1 MHPVGEIVTVIPMN
15 RSCPG
20 ILSSIVW
27 ILVCSTG
34 LAHAQQQ
41 DFDSVEIGTIEVAEG
56 IYMLTGS
63 GGNIGVLAGADGV
76 FLIDDQYA
84 PLTEKIQRSVAA
96 ISPEPIRFLL
106 NTHWHGDHT
115 GGNENLG
122 EAGVVI
128 VAHENVRARMS
139 AEQFLEFFGSRVPPS
154 PLAALPVVTFSD
166 TVTFHLNGE
175 EIHVSHFPPAH
186 TDGDSVIH
194 FRRANVIHTGD
205 LFTYEQYPFIDLA
218 SGGSIDGMIS
228 GAKRLLSIVNGE
240 TRLIPGHGP
249 LSDRSRLQEFH
260 DMLVTIR
267 DRIVEGMAAGQS
279 VDEIVETEPAR
290 EFDLKWGQKFL
301 KSEQFV
307 RLAHSSLH

>member
-1 MHPVGEIVTVIPMN
+1 MV
-15 RSCPG
+15 
-20 ILSSIVW
+20 VW
-27 ILVCSTG
+27 ILVFSMG
-34 LAHAQQQ
+34 WALAQQQ
-41 DFDSVEIGTIEVAEG
+41 DFDSVQIGTIEVAEG

-63 GGNIGVLAGADGV
+63 GGNIGVSAGKDGV

-84 PLTEKIQRSVAA
+84 PLTEKIRQAVAE
-96 ISPEPIRFLL
+96 ISDEPIRFLL

-139 AEQFLEFFGSRVPPS
+139 TEQILEFFDARVPPS
-154 PLAALPVVTFSD
+154 PKAALPVVTFND
-166 TVTFHLNGE
+166 EVTFYFNDE
-175 EIHVSHFPPAH
+175 EIHVVHFPPAH

-205 LFTYEQYPFIDLA
+205 LFTYGQYPFIDVA
-218 SGGSIDGMIS
+218 SGGSIDGMIA
-228 GAKRLLSIVNGE
+228 GAKRLLSLVDAD

-249 LSDRSRLQEFH
+249 LGDRSRLQEFH

-267 DRIVEGMAAGQS
+267 GRIVSGAEAGQS
-279 VDEIVETEPAR
+279 LDEIVQSEPAR
-290 EFDLKWGQKFL
+290 EFDAKWGVNFIS
-301 KSEQFV
+301 SERFV
-307 RLAHSSLH
+307 QLVHSSLY

>member
-15 RSCPG
+15 NSRLG
-20 ILSSIVW
+20 MLAVVVW
-27 ILVCSTG
+27 MLVFG
-34 LAHAQQQ
+34 VGVAHAQEQ
-41 DFDSVEIGTIEVAEG
+41 DFDSVEIGTIKVTDA

-63 GGNIGVLAGADGV
+63 GGNIGVSAGEDGV

-84 PLTEKIQRSVAA
+84 PLTEKIRQAVAG

-122 EAGVVI
+122 ESGVVI

-139 AEQFLEFFGSRVPPS
+139 TEQFLEFFGSRVPPS
-154 PLAALPVVTFSD
+154 PKAALPVVTFSD
-166 TVTFHLNGE
+166 AMTFYFNGE
-175 EIHVSHFPPAH
+175 EIHVAHFPPAH

-194 FRRANVIHTGD
+194 FHQANVIHTGD
-205 LFTYEQYPFIDLA
+205 LFTYEQYPFIDIA
-218 SGGSIDGMIS
+218 SGGSIDGMIQ
-228 GAKRLLSIVNGE
+228 GAKRLLSIVSAD
-240 TRLIPGHGP
+240 TKLIPGHGP
-249 LSDRSRLQEFH
+249 LGDRSRLQEFH

-267 DRIVEGMAAGQS
+267 DRIVAGVQAGRSLDDIVQS
-279 VDEIVETEPAR
+279 EPAR
-290 EFDLKWGQKFL
+290 EFDAKWGQKFL

-307 RLAHSSLH
+307 RLVHASLN

>member
-1 MHPVGEIVTVIPMN
+1 MV
-15 RSCPG
+15 
-20 ILSSIVW
+20 VW
-27 ILVCSTG
+27 ILVFSMG
-34 LAHAQQQ
+34 WALAQQQ
-41 DFDSVEIGTIEVAEG
+41 DFDSVQIGTIEVAEG

-63 GGNIGVLAGADGV
+63 GGNIGVSAGKDGV

-84 PLTEKIQRSVAA
+84 PLTEKIRQAVAE
-96 ISPEPIRFLL
+96 ISDEPIRFLL

-139 AEQFLEFFGSRVPPS
+139 TEQILEFFDARVPPS
-154 PLAALPVVTFSD
+154 PKAALPVVTFND
-166 TVTFHLNGE
+166 EVTFYFNDE
-175 EIHVSHFPPAH
+175 EIHVVHFPPAH

-205 LFTYEQYPFIDLA
+205 LFTYGQYPFIDVA
-218 SGGSIDGMIS
+218 SGGSIDGMIA
-228 GAKRLLSIVNGE
+228 GAKRLLSLVDAD

-249 LSDRSRLQEFH
+249 LGDRSRLQEFH

-267 DRIVEGMAAGQS
+267 GRIVSGAEAGQS
-279 VDEIVETEPAR
+279 LDEIVQSEPAR
-290 EFDLKWGQKFL
+290 EFDAKWGVNFIN
-301 KSEQFV
+301 SERFV
-307 RLAHSSLH
+307 RLVHSSLY